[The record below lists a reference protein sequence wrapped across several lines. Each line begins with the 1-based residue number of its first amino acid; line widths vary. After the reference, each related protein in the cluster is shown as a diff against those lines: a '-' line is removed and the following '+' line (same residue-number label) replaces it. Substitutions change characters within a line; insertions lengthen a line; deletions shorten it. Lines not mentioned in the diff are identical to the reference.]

1 MIVGILLAIQATL
14 VVSPT
19 GPYRTVAAAVDA
31 ARAGDT
37 VRVRA
42 GVYAEPEI
50 RIGTPLTLMGE
61 PGAVLDGQGR
71 HGILVV
77 AAPRVTIRGL
87 LLRRTG
93 SSYVDD
99 RAAIRVEEASDC
111 AILDNR
117 LEDTFF
123 AIYLQRTSGCTVA
136 GNVILGRPGRE
147 VVTGN
152 GIHSWGSERLVV
164 RDNRIAG
171 HRDGIYFEF
180 TRHAEVDGNVCQ
192 GNRRYGLHFMFSD
205 SSTYRDNT
213 FAANGTGVAVMYSHL
228 VTLVRNRFRDSRGPT
243 AYGLLLKDLVDSR
256 IEENVFSR
264 NTTALVADGA
274 DRAVVGRNRFVGNGT
289 AVRLLGSTR
298 TARFVDNDFTGNA
311 FDVVVNARGTSATF
325 AGNWWASYVGWDLD
339 RDGTGDV
346 PHHPVRLFS
355 LLVARSEPALMLQ
368 RSLFV
373 RLLDAAERALPVL
386 TPQAV
391 VAPRPRMRPVDGE
404 AT

>member
-1 MIVGILLAIQATL
+1 MIGMVMLAIQATL
-14 VVSPT
+14 VVSPA
-19 GPYRTVAAAVDA
+19 GPFREVAAAVAA
-31 ARAGDT
+31 ARPGDT
-37 VRVRA
+37 VLVRA
-42 GVYAEPEI
+42 GTYVEPEI
-50 RIGTPLTLMGE
+50 RVATPLVIAGE
-61 PGAVLDGQGR
+61 PGAILDGEGR
-71 HGILVV
+71 HGILVI
-77 AAPRVTIRGL
+77 AAPRVTVRGL
-87 LLRRTG
+87 VLRHTG
-93 SSYVDD
+93 SSFVDD
-99 RAAIRVEEASDC
+99 RAAIRVEETSDC
-111 AILDNR
+111 AIVANR

-123 AIYLQRTSGCTVA
+123 AVYLQRTTGCLVE

-164 RDNRIAG
+164 RGNRIAG

-213 FAANGTGVAVMYSHL
+213 FAANGTGVAVMYSHRVAL
-228 VTLVRNRFRDSRGPT
+228 LGNRFRDSRGPT

-256 IEENVFSR
+256 IEGNTFDR

-274 DRAVVGRNRFVGNGT
+274 DRAQVARNRFVGNGT

-298 TARFVDNDFTGNA
+298 AARFTANDFTGNA
-311 FDVVVNARGTSATF
+311 FDVVVNARGTSASFT
-325 AGNWWASYVGWDLD
+325 GNWWASYAGWDLD
-339 RDGTGDV
+339 HDGVGDV

-391 VAPRPRMRPVDGE
+391 VDPRPRMRPADAG
-404 AT
+404 AA